1 LKTYGSIF
9 SDVILDNQLEGLEMR
24 IILMGIKEELI
35 GAPLII
41 QRELPPNAGS
51 DWPCAYRGT
60 INDVHFLPG
69 VVELG
74 RNFPVRIEYT
84 DVCFTNQFPN
94 ESDGVWT
101 PLLGGKGPRL
111 VIDVLRDPL
120 FLEVPSELSAGSEEG
135 FGVPSELSAG
145 SEEGFLWGTCDIDT
159 YFNRPSGPYL
169 GKGYFKIVPSK
180 KKIVRIRAIHD
191 LAML

>member
-1 LKTYGSIF
+1 
-9 SDVILDNQLEGLEMR
+9 MR

-35 GAPLII
+35 GATLVI
-41 QRELPPNAGS
+41 QRELPPNVGS

-69 VVELG
+69 VGELD

-84 DVCFTNQFPN
+84 DVYSTSQFPN

-120 FLEVPSELSAGSEEG
+120 FLEVPSG
-135 FGVPSELSAG
+135 LSAG

-180 KKIVRIRAIHD
+180 KKIGRIRAIHD